1 MKKYIFTSLL
11 LCALIANTT
20 IANASDVAYT
30 ADNTTIFPNPERG
43 FITMLEGKLS
53 NEKHYA
59 VKGKESYLDNHKN
72 NDHGSLILVLYYLDS
87 FKDCDLPDWVL
98 SAFDE
103 DMAVLRARGM
113 KCILRFAYTN
123 TTYKYPNPDPTK
135 DSIRSAA
142 DASLAVIERHLEQYK
157 RHWADNTDVIF
168 VFQAG
173 FIGAYGEWYYTDNF
187 TNTSSHMTE
196 ERTAFLDTLLKAVP
210 ANRAIQIRTP
220 RFKEEYISG
229 VRNGHPAALTAEEA
243 YTGTAKAR
251 IAHHNDA
258 FLYHYDNMG
267 TYSDTS
273 IQKPYIA
280 QETLYLPIGGESD
293 ITDDAQAA
301 VEAAHDVAI
310 AEMSRLHW
318 TFIQSGYSRTV
329 TDMWRA
335 NGTFD
340 ELNRKLG
347 YRYQLVS
354 GTYSDALEANEK
366 LSVNI
371 QIRNAGFAPLY
382 NERPA
387 YIVLKNGNKMYPLLL
402 ASDPRTWLPNGV
414 VSTVNEQLSLP
425 DGIENGTYQLYLYL
439 PDAYES
445 IAEDPRYA
453 VRFANTDVW
462 DAASGM
468 NNLNATVTISGGEE
482 QEYTSISLPATLNKE
497 NHLAHSDNTWYGED
511 GDYFDF
517 ESGGGNLSRWIE
529 WEVKLTTPGKYSVS
543 ELTYCA
549 TGHNYAIELWQGS
562 DSITTYLTS
571 KTYDTGEL
579 NITQE
584 PKWDLAKVPAGTYTI
599 RVKNAMEWGKPK
611 LKSLTIDLFGAV
623 SSDTINLPATLDKT
637 NVADF
642 SEKIGWYE
650 TDCFDFGVKDAANTD
665 HTVDWRVY
673 LCYPGDYMVST
684 SGFYPNGHQWQIQ
697 LLNSSA
703 EIYALP
709 KISTTGEVTE
719 LGEAKWNLSNVPAG
733 VYTLRI
739 NNIYAWGRPKLKS
752 LTLEYDGEIPTVIPQ
767 EAATPAVNGIYY
779 DLLGRRV
786 SAGYKGIVIHNG
798 SKILIR

>member
-1 MKKYIFTSLL
+1 MKKYIFTSML

-20 IANASDVAYT
+20 FASASDVAYT

-72 NDHGSLILVLYYLDS
+72 NDQGSLILVLYYLDS

-142 DASLAVIERHLEQYK
+142 DAPLSVIERHLEQYK

-196 ERTAFLDTLLKAVP
+196 ERTAFLDTLLKSVP

-229 VRNGHPAALTAEEA
+229 VKNGHPAALTAEEA

-318 TFIQSGYSRTV
+318 TFIQNGYSRTV

-387 YIVLKNGNKMYPLLL
+387 YIVLKNGNKTYPLLL

-445 IAEDPRYA
+445 IADDPRYA

-482 QEYTSISLPATLNKE
+482 QEDASISLPATLNKA
-497 NHLAHSDNTWYGED
+497 NASFWSDDMTWYGD
-511 GDYFDF
+511 DDKYFDF
-517 ESGGGNLSRWIE
+517 GPNDAQNTGRWAK
-529 WEVKLTTPGKYSVS
+529 WEVNFKYPGKYLLSA
-543 ELTYCA
+543 EGY
-549 TGHNYAIELWQGS
+549 
-562 DSITTYLTS
+562 
-571 KTYDTGEL
+571 
-579 NITQE
+579 
-584 PKWDLAKVPAGTYTI
+584 
-599 RVKNAMEWGKPK
+599 
-611 LKSLTIDLFGAV
+611 
-623 SSDTINLPATLDKT
+623 
-637 NVADF
+637 
-642 SEKIGWYE
+642 
-650 TDCFDFGVKDAANTD
+650 
-665 HTVDWRVY
+665 
-673 LCYPGDYMVST
+673 
-684 SGFYPNGHQWQIQ
+684 YPNGHEWQVE
-697 LLNSSA
+697 LLESGVDPFHFTRTWSS
-703 EIYALP
+703 
-709 KISTTGEVTE
+709 GEVIE
-719 LGEAKWNLSNVPAG
+719 IGPSAWDLSAVTVGKYYICVKNVFP
-733 VYTLRI
+733 YSQ
-739 NNIYAWGRPKLKS
+739 PKLKS

-767 EAATPAVNGIYY
+767 EAAMPAVNGIYY